1 MRLSLPGVITDFRLV
16 PANLQDLEVA
26 PDLFEGV
33 QGWDLGDSNY
43 WNPALRETDQGRGCF
58 G

>member
-1 MRLSLPGVITDFRLV
+1 MSIGPRVHMRLSLPGVITDFRLV

-33 QGWDLGDSNY
+33 QGWALGI
-43 WNPALRETDQGRGCF
+43 PIIGTQP
-58 G
+58 